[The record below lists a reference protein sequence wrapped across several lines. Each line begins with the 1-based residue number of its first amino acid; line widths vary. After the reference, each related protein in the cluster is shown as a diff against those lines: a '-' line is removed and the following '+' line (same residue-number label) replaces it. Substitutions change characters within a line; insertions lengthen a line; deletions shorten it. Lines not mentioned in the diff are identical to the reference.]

1 MPCNYKAGFLPIGA
15 SAGRPVVWTFRH
27 ASTTVLHMDKAEHG
41 HRLKVAMSRA
51 GRDRGSVADALN
63 VSARTVTNW
72 TSGNTMPTTAQ
83 RDALRKILGAYDDD
97 GDPVEAAV
105 RSSALV
111 EWRQDTVIGFY
122 KRHLHE
128 QREEATG

>member
-1 MPCNYKAGFLPIGA
+1 
-15 SAGRPVVWTFRH
+15 
-27 ASTTVLHMDKAEHG
+27 MDKAEHG

-51 GRDRGSVADALN
+51 GVDRKDIAGALD
-63 VSARTVTNW
+63 VSPRTVTNW
-72 TSGNTMPTTAQ
+72 TSGSTLPTPAQ
-83 RDALRKILGAYDDD
+83 RDALRRMLGAYDDT
-97 GDPVEAAV
+97 GDPVEVAV

-128 QREEATG
+128 QREEAAG